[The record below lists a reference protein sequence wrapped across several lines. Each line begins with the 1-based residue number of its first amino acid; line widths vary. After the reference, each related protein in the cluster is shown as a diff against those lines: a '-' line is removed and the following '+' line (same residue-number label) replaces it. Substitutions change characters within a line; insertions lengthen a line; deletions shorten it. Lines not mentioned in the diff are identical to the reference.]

1 MKKGLF
7 LILTL
12 GLIIGVFLPATE
24 LAADGLGYY
33 SWEGEWNSKWGNM
46 VITQNGNQ
54 ITGTY
59 THDNGIISGTVSG
72 DTFTGTWSEAPSYSA
87 PNDAG
92 DLIFEMAADGK
103 SFSGRWRYGSS
114 GDWGDWTG
122 SDRKTAVLSAPAS
135 RSEPASTGKG
145 IGDDYSGGSTTI
157 TVTASSTSVD
167 TESGGG
173 SGSGTGDTFGGNVTI
188 TVTSGNDINNT
199 SGSDTGGGH
208 GYICS
213 NWARSE
219 VERAGLMGLIPG
231 GLYEADLRQNI
242 TRAEFAALSVRV
254 YEIISGFAA
263 PFANTNLFYD
273 TSDPEVLRAA
283 ALGITNGVGSG
294 RFGPDTLLNRQQAA
308 AMLTRSY
315 KTIIF
320 KGWTLDTDSVYTL
333 TYTRPAAFSDDGEIA
348 YWARDSV
355 YFMVANSIIN
365 GVGGNMFAPSSNAT
379 REQSITIALRMC
391 QNLRSALVDAG
402 GTPIDSSGTHV
413 DDGGTPSTGV
423 VIDNISAT
431 GTVNGG
437 GLSISFSG
445 SSGTI
450 SATSTT
456 SGETDALTNTY
467 GVEMSDVPTQPM
479 TISLRMTETPATS
492 ANLEPFLMLAFPYV
506 DNGGNS
512 GYIEAPVR
520 ASVSGDIIS
529 AIIDPAEYG
538 EYLERVFYA
547 SDSTGTVKDKTPSG
561 FDFRV
566 TGTQLEFWY
575 ETNGKFK
582 CYAPGSLPG
591 SFSRDDAQRLLS
603 DLESLYASYV
613 TTYPKVS
620 RTEWP
625 MEIFICDI
633 GDTNG
638 MYVRGTWSIDGATI
652 QLSEKLFSKGYS
664 RAANIKAYAT
674 MAHELF
680 HFIQNN
686 YVWTTFAAEWFDEAT
701 ATYIEYKYGNPKD
714 APEIF
719 NQYAELIW
727 SGVVPYWTN
736 KWSDVG
742 PNGYGRFML
751 IDFLSRRDS
760 EFVKK
765 AYEDGGRATASGW
778 EENIRVAS
786 GKEIHEL
793 VGDFFET
800 YITTDKLAR
809 PLPTSTI
816 YKSADNAAMF
826 GFCAQKW
833 SFSADTIGDN
843 IGRSDSTSVSLGR
856 YGARCVAVDAKHLSA
871 GSTLQFTV
879 PAGIDLRA
887 IVFDS
892 GNFGNYKVTKATGNM
907 LNVQLKGHEKLML
920 LVCDTSGNGGVRNI
934 IAMVKAPDTS
944 GYSLGELF
952 DSTLGADSYT
962 FIYPG
967 GDTSME
973 PTAVTKTYSAT
984 YTATNGKRSDAK
996 LTLSMTAGSSDVTI
1010 TCSDPSFNISGSY
1023 NEKSGIIS
1031 GSEGSARIASTWGGF
1046 GMEISL
1052 YDGFGSLN
1060 GSVSMAG
1067 GMWAPVM
1074 P

>member
-12 GLIIGVFLPATE
+12 SLIMGAFLPVTG
-24 LAADGLGYY
+24 LAADDLGDY
-33 SWEGEWNSKWGNM
+33 SWEGEWDSNWGHM
-46 VITQNGNQ
+46 VIAQNGNHV
-54 ITGTY
+54 TGTY
-59 THDNGIISGTVSG
+59 TYDNGIISGTVSG
-72 DTFTGTWSEAPSYSA
+72 NTFTGTWSEAPSYSA

-92 DLIFEMAADGK
+92 DLILEMAADGK

-114 GDWGDWTG
+114 GDWGDLTG
-122 SDRKTAVLSAPAS
+122 RGT
-135 RSEPASTGKG
+135 
-145 IGDDYSGGSTTI
+145 GDDHSGGSTTI
-157 TVTASSTSVD
+157 TVTASSTSID
-167 TESGGG
+167 TDGGG
-173 SGSGTGDTFGGNVTI
+173 SGSSSGSSSGSGTSGGNVTI
-188 TVTSGNDINNT
+188 TITSGNDINDT
-199 SGSDTGGGH
+199 SGSDTGAGH

-219 VERAGLMGLIPG
+219 VESAGHMGLIPG
-231 GLYEADLRQNI
+231 GLYGADLRQNI

-254 YEIISGFAA
+254 YEKISGSTA
-263 PFANTNLFYD
+263 PFTNTNPFYD
-273 TSDPEVLRAA
+273 TSDPEVLRAS

-294 RFGPDTLLNRQQAA
+294 RFGPDTLLTRQQAA

-315 KTIIF
+315 KAIVF
-320 KGWTLDTDSVYTL
+320 KGWTLDSDSVYNL
-333 TYTRPAAFSDDGEIA
+333 SYTRPTAFADDGEIA
-348 YWARDSV
+348 TWARDSV
-355 YFMVANSIIN
+355 YFMNANSIIN
-365 GVGGNMFAPSSNAT
+365 GMGEKMFAPSSNAT

-402 GTPIDSSGTHV
+402 GTPIDGSGTPV
-413 DDGGTPSTGV
+413 YDGGTPYTGV
-423 VIDNISAT
+423 VIDNAGAT
-431 GTVNGG
+431 GMVNGG
-437 GLSISFSG
+437 GLSISFGGSG
-445 SSGTI
+445 GTI
-450 SATSTT
+450 CATSKD

-467 GVEMSDVPTQPM
+467 SVEMSDMPTQPM
-479 TISLRMTETPATS
+479 TISLQMTETPATN

-512 GYIEAPVR
+512 GYIEAPVH
-520 ASVSGDIIS
+520 ASVSGNIIS
-529 AIIDPAEYG
+529 ATIDPAEYG

-582 CYAPGSLPG
+582 CYAPGSLSG
-591 SFSRDDAQRLLS
+591 SFRRDDAQRLLS

-613 TTYPKVS
+613 TTYSKVS

-638 MYVRGTWSIDGATI
+638 LYVRGTWSIDGATI

-664 RAANIKAYAT
+664 KAANIKAYAT

-701 ATYIEYKYGNPKD
+701 ATYMEYKYGNPKD

-719 NQYAELIW
+719 NQYAELVW

-765 AYEDGGRATASGW
+765 AYEAGGRATASGW
-778 EENIRVAS
+778 EGNIRVAS

-800 YITTDKLAR
+800 YITTNKLAR
-809 PLPTSTI
+809 PLPASTI
-816 YKSADNAAMF
+816 YKSADNVALY

-843 IGRSDSTSVSLGR
+843 IGRSESTSVSLGR
-856 YGARCVAVDAKHLSA
+856 YGARCVAVDAKHLPA
-871 GSTLQFTV
+871 GSSLQFV
-879 PAGIDLRA
+879 VAAGMDLRA

-892 GNFGNYKVTKATGNM
+892 GNFDNYKVTKATSNT

-934 IAMVKAPDTS
+934 TAIVKAPDTS

-984 YTATNGKRSDAK
+984 YTATNGQRNDAK

-1010 TCSDPSFNISGSY
+1010 TCSDPSFSISGSY

-1031 GSEGSARIASTWGGF
+1031 GSKGSARIAPTWGGF

-1052 YDGFGSLN
+1052 YDGSDSLN

-1067 GMWAPVM
+1067 GMWAPIM
-1074 P
+1074 E